1 MNRLFFSGFIIL
13 FLLSPVGFA
22 DEISSS
28 IQCDGA
34 TWVSSSVQGQDEHYS
49 GSFFTT
55 DLSSLMRI
63 LHLGDSV
70 EVFTS
75 QESSGPMGID
85 EYSDRGS
92 NASDEASRC
101 MFTLPGNV
109 TVGRSEIMASDLLSG
124 GRYVSSRERSDVFG
138 ARFQVNGSGLLLTR
152 AVSDDGNRTVRFG
165 SDVGGMMNVTERM
178 VLGD

>member
-13 FLLSPVGFA
+13 FLVCWIEFA
-22 DEISSS
+22 DEILSL

-34 TWVSSSVQGQDEHYS
+34 TWVSSSVQGKDEHYS

-63 LHLGDSV
+63 LHLSDSV

-85 EYSDRGS
+85 EYSDLGMNVS
-92 NASDEASRC
+92 ADNSRC
-101 MFTLPGNV
+101 LFTHPGNV
-109 TVGRSEIMASDLLSG
+109 TVGRSEIVTSGLLSG
-124 GRYVSSRERSDVFG
+124 GRYVSTRELGEVLG
-138 ARFQVNGSGLLLTR
+138 ARFR
-152 AVSDDGNRTVRFG
+152 
-165 SDVGGMMNVTERM
+165 
-178 VLGD
+178 